1 MTAAYNFGAASNF
14 IVNITELQNTITS
27 AGGASNGIA
36 SLSNAVARLQEMV
49 IYDEKRIATN
59 TISRFSASPIQV
71 ADSLNLAAGATI
83 TSNGEAWAG
92 GSSSLTAIGAVG
104 NVSSLT
110 YYANTVAAGSP
121 AISFQV
127 GAPAQ
132 TPFQILGGGGLVF
145 GAAGTPGVGKY
156 LTCMDGLGTAEWQT
170 PAMPSDAR
178 LKEDIRGLG
187 AAEVNQILEG
197 LHGSR
202 FRWRGTSG
210 VMSAANRGPTTASGV
225 MSAANRGPTTASG
238 VMSAA
243 NRGTAPGAPQEDIGL
258 IAQDV
263 QAVLPEAVEAGSTG
277 QLMVHYYKVIPV
289 LVEAIKGLE
298 RRVAELEAAARD

>member
-202 FRWRGTSG
+202 FRWRS
-210 VMSAANRGPTTASGV
+210 
-225 MSAANRGPTTASG
+225 
-238 VMSAA
+238 
-243 NRGTAPGAPQEDIGL
+243 APQEDIGL